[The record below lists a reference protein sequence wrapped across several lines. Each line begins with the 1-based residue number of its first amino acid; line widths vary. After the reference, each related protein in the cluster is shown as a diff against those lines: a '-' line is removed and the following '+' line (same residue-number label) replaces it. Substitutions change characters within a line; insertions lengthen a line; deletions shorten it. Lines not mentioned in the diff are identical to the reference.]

1 MLDLNWI
8 RHNVSQF
15 NEEMKKRGETPQGEK
30 IISLDVK
37 RRELITE
44 LQNLQQHRN
53 NKSKDI
59 GNIKDKKSKEFED
72 AKNQV
77 LEINNKITQ
86 LKLDDEKLTSEL
98 QVILDITP
106 NILLSDVPFGIDEKN
121 NITVAVHDTPRTFS
135 FTPKEHTE
143 LGEQLEMLDFKQT
156 AKISGSRYVTLHKD
170 LAKLER
176 ALANFM
182 LDIHTNEF
190 GFQEVSVPYLVRSS
204 AMYGAGQLPKFFE
217 ESFQTTSGSWLIPTA
232 EVPVTNLVND
242 NIVDKSLLPLRY
254 VAHSPCFRSEAGSA
268 SKDTHGL
275 IRMHQFHK
283 VELVTIT
290 SEENYL
296 KEFEHLTQAAEEILK
311 RLELPYR
318 KQLLCSG
325 DTGFGSEKTF
335 DLEVWMPSQNKY
347 REISSCS
354 TFGQFQARRM
364 KARYR
369 DKNETD
375 TTFLYTMNG
384 SGLAIGRTI
393 IAIMENYQNE
403 DGSIT
408 IPTAIRPYMNNQ
420 LLIQAS

>member
-8 RHNVSQF
+8 RNNTTQF
-15 NEEMKKRGETPQGEK
+15 NEEMKKRGENPQGEI
-30 IISLDVK
+30 IISLDAK
-37 RRELITE
+37 HREIITQ
-44 LQNLQQHRN
+44 LQNLQQYRN
-53 NKSKDI
+53 TKSKEI
-59 GNIKDKKSKEFED
+59 GSIKDKNSTEFEN
-72 AKNQV
+72 AKNEV

-86 LKLDDEKLTSEL
+86 LKLEEEKLSSDL
-98 QVILDITP
+98 QKILDMIP
-106 NILLSDVPFGIDEKN
+106 NILLPDVPYGLDEN
-121 NITVAVHDTPRTFS
+121 DNVTVSIYATPRNFTFS
-135 FTPKEHTE
+135 PQEHTT
-143 LGEQLEMLDFKQT
+143 LGENLDMLDFKQS

-176 ALANFM
+176 ALINFM

-190 GFQEVSVPYLVRSS
+190 GFQEVSVPYLVKSS
-204 AMYGAGQLPKFFE
+204 SMYGAGQLPKFSE
-217 ESFQTTSGSWLIPTA
+217 ESFQTTLGSWLIPTA
-232 EVPVTNLVND
+232 EVPITNLVSDSIIN
-242 NIVDKSLLPLRY
+242 KSTLPLRY
-254 VAHSPCFRSEAGSA
+254 VAYTPCFRSEAGSA
-268 SKDTHGL
+268 SKDTHGM

-296 KEFEHLTQAAEEILK
+296 QEFDHLTKAAEEILK

-325 DTGFGSEKTF
+325 DIGFGSEKTY

-369 DKNETD
+369 DQGKQETH
-375 TTFLYTMNG
+375 FLYTMNG

-393 IAIMENYQNE
+393 IAIMENFQNE

-408 IPTAIRPYMNNQ
+408 LPEALRPYMNNQ
-420 LLIQAS
+420 QVINKN

>member
-8 RHNVSQF
+8 RQNVKLF
-15 NEEMKKRGETPQGEK
+15 NEEMKKRGEVPQGDK
-30 IISLDVK
+30 ILALDTK
-37 RRELITE
+37 RREIITE

-59 GNIKDKKSKEFED
+59 GNIKDKTSKEFED
-72 AKNQV
+72 AKNEV

-86 LKLDDEKLTSEL
+86 LKLEEETLASQL
-98 QVILDITP
+98 QEILDITP
-106 NILLSDVPFGIDEKN
+106 NILLSDVPFGLDEKG

-143 LGEQLEMLDFKQT
+143 LGEQLEMLDFKQS

-182 LDIHTNEF
+182 IDIHTNEF
-190 GFQEVSVPYLVRSS
+190 GFQEVSVPYLVKSS
-204 AMYGAGQLPKFFE
+204 SMYGTGQLPKFVE

-232 EVPVTNLVND
+232 EIPVTNLVSD
-242 NIVDKSLLPLRY
+242 SIIDKNLLPLRY
-254 VAHSPCFRSEAGSA
+254 VAHTPCFRSEAGSA
-268 SKDTHGL
+268 SKDTHGM

-296 KEFEHLTQAAEEILK
+296 QEFDHLTKAAEEILK

-325 DTGFGSEKTF
+325 DTGFYSEKTF

-354 TFGQFQARRM
+354 TCGQFQARRM

-369 DKNETD
+369 DKNETE

-393 IAIMENYQNE
+393 IAILENFQNE

-408 IPTAIRPYMNNQ
+408 IPESLRSYMNY
-420 LLIQAS
+420 LPIIKK